1 MEEIKKAYAAMIMQ
15 CLGAKAAGLRTRLQ
29 PWQVSTAFNTM
40 VQDFAQ
46 MDAFAS
52 QGLQANASAFTGI
65 EQHAKPKKELTFSE
79 LGAVED
85 RVATLET
92 TVHKNSDVLNQI
104 LAKVS

>member
-46 MDAFAS
+46 MDAFAA
-52 QGLQANASAFTGI
+52 QGLQANAAAFAPVPTT
-65 EQHAKPKKELTFSE
+65 PST
-79 LGAVED
+79 VED

-92 TVHKNSDVLNQI
+92 EITKNNDVLNQI
-104 LAKVS
+104 LAKVQ

>member
-15 CLGAKAAGLRTRLQ
+15 CLGAKSAGLRTRLQ

-46 MDAFAS
+46 MDAFAA
-52 QGLQANASAFTGI
+52 QGIQANATAFTTVPTTP
-65 EQHAKPKKELTFSE
+65 Q
-79 LGAVED
+79 AVED
-85 RVATLET
+85 RVTTLET

>member
-1 MEEIKKAYAAMIMQ
+1 MDKIKEAYAAMIMQ

-46 MDAFAS
+46 MDAFAA
-52 QGLQANASAFTGI
+52 QGLQANASAFT
-65 EQHAKPKKELTFSE
+65 PVPTSPST
-79 LGAVED
+79 VED

-92 TVHKNSDVLNQI
+92 EIIKNNDVLNQI
-104 LAKVS
+104 LAKVQ